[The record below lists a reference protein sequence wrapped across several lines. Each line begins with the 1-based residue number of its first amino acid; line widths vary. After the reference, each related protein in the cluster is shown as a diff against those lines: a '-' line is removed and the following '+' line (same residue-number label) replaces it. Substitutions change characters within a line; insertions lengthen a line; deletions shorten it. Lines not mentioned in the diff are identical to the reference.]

1 MIGFWFFM
9 FMISLLFPFIMVG
22 LGNYFYKNPPKKI
35 NSLFGYRTARSV
47 QTPETWAFAQH
58 YCGQLW
64 VRTGKIMLYISP
76 IAMAFLFGRE
86 IDYVGLY
93 GGIIVGIQA
102 IILVSTLFFT
112 EAALKREFEG
122 LKG

>member
-9 FMISLLFPFIMVG
+9 FMISLLIPFIMVG
-22 LGNYFYKNPPKKI
+22 LGNYFSKNPPKKI

-47 QTPETWAFAQH
+47 QTPETWAFAHH

-64 VRTGKIMLYISP
+64 VRTGKVMLIISP

-93 GGIIVGIQA
+93 GGIIVVIQA
-102 IILVSTLFFT
+102 IILVSTIFFT
-112 EAALKREFEG
+112 EIALKREFEG
-122 LKG
+122 LKD